1 MIKYINSQI
10 AKTLS
15 MGKPLK
21 DYEIIDCHAHLGQW
35 FNFNTP
41 RYDGKS
47 LVDVMDI
54 LGIDKMC
61 ISALLSIGPD
71 FVAGN
76 EWVSEVVKKYPG
88 RFFGYIGINPHY
100 PEITF
105 EEICRCWAKDMN
117 AIKIHPETHDYS
129 PDGKEYRKIYKFLQE
144 KKGLILS
151 HVWGVDAVKTFGQL
165 AGEYDKVT
173 FILGHSGGKP
183 KAMYEAIKVANQH
196 KNIYLDLTGSYHY
209 EGIIELMV
217 KEVGADRVLFGTDA
231 PFLDARP
238 AVGRVGYANI
248 SDEEKIKIMGENMRD
263 ILKSLPL

>member
-1 MIKYINSQI
+1 MIKYPNSQI
-10 AKTLS
+10 AQILS
-15 MGKPLK
+15 KGKPLQN
-21 DYEIIDCHAHLGQW
+21 YEIIDCHAHLGQW

-76 EWVSEVVKKYPG
+76 EWVSQVVKRYPG
-88 RFFGYIGINPHY
+88 RFFGYIGVDPHY
-100 PEITF
+100 PKINFKEIHRHW
-105 EEICRCWAKDMN
+105 EKNMN
-117 AIKIHPETHDYS
+117 AIKTHPETHDYA
-129 PDGKEYRKIYKFLQE
+129 PDGREYRRVYEFLQE
-144 KKGLILS
+144 KKGLVLS
-151 HVWGVDAVKTFGQL
+151 HVWGVDAVKTFGKL
-165 AGEYDKVT
+165 AGEYDDVI

-183 KAMYEAIKVANQH
+183 KAIYEAIEVANKY

-209 EGIIELMV
+209 EGIVELMTN
-217 KEVGADRVLFGTDA
+217 EVGADRVLFGTDA

-238 AVGRVGYANI
+238 AVGRVGYADI
-248 SDEEKIKIMGENMRD
+248 SDEEKMKIMGKNMKN
-263 ILKSLPL
+263 ILESLSL